1 MKKRHFWPVIALV
14 LVVFTICLAIVV
26 LRPEKEQNLGD
37 ALSELAVA
45 CGRQSV
51 TGSAISCEWPETVA
65 WGPTSSPVYPPP
77 RPWGGEG
84 RDTASFH
91 NRSMGRDP

>member
-1 MKKRHFWPVIALV
+1 MKKRHFWPVSAVV
-14 LVVFTICLAIVV
+14 LVVCTICLAIVV

-45 CGRQSV
+45 CGGQSV

-65 WGPTSSPVYPPP
+65 WGSTSSPV
-77 RPWGGEG
+77 
-84 RDTASFH
+84 
-91 NRSMGRDP
+91 

>member
-1 MKKRHFWPVIALV
+1 MKKRHFWPVIAVV

-51 TGSAISCEWPETVA
+51 AGNRRMGAHLFPCV
-65 WGPTSSPVYPPP
+65 
-77 RPWGGEG
+77 
-84 RDTASFH
+84 DTAPAL
-91 NRSMGRDP
+91 GRRRKGYSVFS

>member
-1 MKKRHFWPVIALV
+1 MKKRHFWPGIAVV

-45 CGRQSV
+45 CGGQSV

-65 WGPTSSPVYPPP
+65 WGSTSSPV
-77 RPWGGEG
+77 
-84 RDTASFH
+84 
-91 NRSMGRDP
+91 

>member
-1 MKKRHFWPVIALV
+1 MIAVV

-45 CGRQSV
+45 CGGQSV

-65 WGPTSSPVYPPP
+65 WGSTSSPV
-77 RPWGGEG
+77 
-84 RDTASFH
+84 
-91 NRSMGRDP
+91 

>member
-1 MKKRHFWPVIALV
+1 MKKRHFWPVIAVV

-45 CGRQSV
+45 CGGQSV
-51 TGSAISCEWPETVA
+51 TGSAISCEWPETVS
-65 WGPTSSPVYPPP
+65 WGPTSSPV
-77 RPWGGEG
+77 
-84 RDTASFH
+84 
-91 NRSMGRDP
+91 

>member
-1 MKKRHFWPVIALV
+1 MKKRHFWPVIAAV

-45 CGRQSV
+45 CGGQSV

-65 WGPTSSPVYPPP
+65 WGPTSSPV
-77 RPWGGEG
+77 
-84 RDTASFH
+84 
-91 NRSMGRDP
+91 

>member
-1 MKKRHFWPVIALV
+1 MKKRHFWPVIAVV
-14 LVVFTICLAIVV
+14 LVVFTIICLAIVV

-65 WGPTSSPVYPPP
+65 WGSTSSPV
-77 RPWGGEG
+77 
-84 RDTASFH
+84 
-91 NRSMGRDP
+91 